1 LQRSSDFLSFAEIH
15 PPVHPSARS
24 RPGGLRATP
33 RLQRTTLVSDTGGA
47 IATSKSLELA
57 QEERGRAAGVGA
69 HVVTLDDAAYPGQL
83 KQIYD
88 PPPILY
94 VRGSVEALSKPGIA
108 MVGTRHP
115 APCGTGMAERLAT
128 DLAAHGLVIFSG
140 MARGWIRL
148 RIAGRLRERDARSQ
162 CLGPGLM
169 CRIRRRT
176 RDCRSR
182 LWHQAER

>member
-1 LQRSSDFLSFAEIH
+1 VYGDCGSTLERWARFFERRLTELEATGMLA
-15 PPVHPSARS
+15 VSA
-24 RPGGLRATP
+24 
-33 RLQRTTLVSDTGGA
+33 QA
-47 IATSKSLELA
+47 IATGKSLELA

-182 LWHQAER
+182 LWHQAGR